1 MQNDAPT
8 TLRPHSLLEREA
20 RLRRANLAAA
30 APADR
35 AATQPVHTVYGG
47 AHLFSA
53 GTAGRL
59 GALALRAMDE
69 HAPDA
74 ATLAAA
80 LGCPEAVWD
89 RVRDKLRREPVEDF
103 RIDFEDGY
111 GVRSDAEEDGHAH
124 AAAAEVA
131 RGMAAATL
139 PPRIGIRVKALTE
152 ETRVRA
158 ARTLDLFVTTL
169 VEITGGRLPPG
180 FVVTL
185 PKVSIPEQPEFLA
198 DAFAVL
204 ESALGLERGALRM
217 EVMVETPLA
226 LVDGAGRW
234 GLPAI
239 ARAGPTDAAHFGA
252 YDYTAALG
260 ITAAHQHLRHP
271 ACDWARS
278 AMQASLAGS
287 GVWLS
292 DGATVTLP
300 VGPHRAAEGA
310 PLTPDEQAANRAAV
324 HAGWRIHHDDVRH
337 SLASGFFAGWDLH
350 PAQLVSRYAA
360 VYGFY
365 LESLDAAAER
375 LRNFVDRAA
384 RATRV
389 GGAFD
394 DAATGQGLLNFFIR
408 AVACGAVPEAE
419 ALARTGLTAV
429 ELRERS
435 FVSIAEARRD
445 R

>member
-8 TLRPHSLLEREA
+8 TLPPHTLLEQEA

-30 APADR
+30 APAAH

-47 AHLFSA
+47 AHLFRA

-111 GVRSDAEEDGHAH
+111 GVRSDAEEDGHAR

-131 RGMAAATL
+131 RGMMEATL

-158 ARTLDLFVTTL
+158 TRTLDLFVTTL
-169 VEITGGRLPPG
+169 VGLTGGRLPPG

-198 DAFAVL
+198 DAFAAL
-204 ESALGLERGALRM
+204 ESALGLDRGVLRM

-226 LVDGAGRW
+226 LVDAAGRW

-239 ARAGPTDAAHFGA
+239 CRAGPVDAAHFGA

-260 ITAAHQHLRHP
+260 ITAADQHLCHP

-278 AMQASLAGS
+278 AMLVSLAGS

-292 DGATVTLP
+292 DGATAILP

-310 PLTPDEQAANRAAV
+310 PLTPEQEAANRAAV
-324 HAGWRIHHDDVRH
+324 HTGWRIHHDDVRH

-384 RATRV
+384 QATRV

-408 AVACGAVPEAE
+408 AVACGAVSEEE
-419 ALARTGLTAV
+419 ALARTSLTAA
-429 ELRERS
+429 ELRARS
-435 FVSIAEARRD
+435 FASIAEARRD
-445 R
+445 G

>member
-1 MQNDAPT
+1 MQNDAPA
-8 TLRPHSLLEREA
+8 TLGEHTLLEQEA
-20 RLRRANLAAA
+20 RLRRANLAAR
-30 APADR
+30 APAGR

-47 AHLFSA
+47 AHLFRA

-80 LGCPEAVWD
+80 LGCPEAVWE

-111 GVRSDAEEDGHAH
+111 GARSDAEEDGHAR

-131 RGMAAATL
+131 RGMADATL
-139 PPRIGIRVKALTE
+139 PPRIGIRVKSLTE
-152 ETRVRA
+152 ETRARA

-169 VEITGGRLPPG
+169 LGLTGGRLPPG

-198 DAFAVL
+198 DAFAAL
-204 ESALGLERGALRM
+204 ETALGVERGVLRM

-226 LVDGAGRW
+226 LVDAEGRW

-239 ARAGPTDAAHFGA
+239 ARAGPVDAAHFGA

-292 DGATVTLP
+292 DGATVILP
-300 VGPHRAAEGA
+300 VGPHRADGA
-310 PLTPDEQAANRAAV
+310 PLTPDQEGANRAAV

-384 RATRV
+384 RATRI

-408 AVACGAVPEAE
+408 AVACGAVPEEE
-419 ALARTGLTAV
+419 ALARTGLTAA
-429 ELRERS
+429 ELRARS
-435 FVSIAEARRD
+435 FATIAEARRD
-445 R
+445 G